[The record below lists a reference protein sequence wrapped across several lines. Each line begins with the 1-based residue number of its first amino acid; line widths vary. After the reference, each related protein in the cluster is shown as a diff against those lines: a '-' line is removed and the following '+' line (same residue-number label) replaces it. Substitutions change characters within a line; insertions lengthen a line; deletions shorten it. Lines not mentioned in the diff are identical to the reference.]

1 MLVCG
6 ARILLTSVCVLRF
19 SFSSN
24 GATAPNIVHSMLVPN
39 PAQVSNAWQPVLV
52 VTGLGV
58 LSTSIAAYVEMME
71 EERRGEE
78 RRGEARMEKCR
89 ESVEGLLVKSRNTC

>member
-1 MLVCG
+1 M
-6 ARILLTSVCVLRF
+6 LRF

-78 RRGEARMEKCR
+78 RRGEERRGEERQEWKN
-89 ESVEGLLVKSRNTC
+89 VERVWKGFL